1 MQAVAQCV
9 DAELMNGTMDQ
20 AGTHLLGGAVF
31 PQEQKLRGCL
41 SPGSNCGV
49 EDSVAPGWVV

>member
-20 AGTHLLGGAVF
+20 AGTHLLGGVVF
-31 PQEQKLRGCL
+31 PQEQTAGMFVTRQ
-41 SPGSNCGV
+41 
-49 EDSVAPGWVV
+49 